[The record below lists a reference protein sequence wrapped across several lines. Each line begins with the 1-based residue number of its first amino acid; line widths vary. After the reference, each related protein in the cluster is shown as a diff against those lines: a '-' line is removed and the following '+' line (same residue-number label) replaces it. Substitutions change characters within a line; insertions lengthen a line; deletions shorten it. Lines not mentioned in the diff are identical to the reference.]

1 MKLLR
6 GRPTFVIL
14 QLLDLLTTLAAFH
27 AGAVEINPVVAKL
40 TAYFGPIGGVLC
52 SKLLAVL
59 LALRLRRL
67 LWVANV
73 FYTGIVIWN
82 LIVLFA
88 LSLRH

>member
-27 AGAVEINPVVAKL
+27 VGAFEINPLVAKL
-40 TAYFGPIGGVLC
+40 TAYFGPVGGVLC
-52 SKLLAVL
+52 SKVIAVL

-73 FYTGIVIWN
+73 FYAGIVIWN

-88 LSLRH
+88 LSFRH

>member
-14 QLLDLLTTLAAFH
+14 QLLDLLTTLVAFH
-27 AGAVEINPVVAKL
+27 VGAFEINPLVAKL
-40 TAYFGPIGGVLC
+40 TAYFGPVGGVLC
-52 SKLLAVL
+52 SKVIAVL

-73 FYTGIVIWN
+73 FYAGIVIWN

-88 LSLRH
+88 LSFRH